1 VESWFDDLED
11 NVLTLLMPFLEQIVV
26 QEVPDVRV
34 FLSPENKIK
43 IQRCLE
49 GNQALPLLHEFDR

>member
-34 FLSPENKIK
+34 FLSPKNKIK

-49 GNQALPLLHEFDR
+49 VNQALPLLHEFDR